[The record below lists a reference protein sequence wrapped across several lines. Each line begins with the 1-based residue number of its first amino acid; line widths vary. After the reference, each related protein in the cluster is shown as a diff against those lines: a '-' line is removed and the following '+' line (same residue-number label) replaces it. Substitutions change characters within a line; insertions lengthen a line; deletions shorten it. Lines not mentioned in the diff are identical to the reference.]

1 MKKLAFA
8 FLGLLA
14 LSACD
19 TGGTT
24 YVASGGN
31 DGINRVVNINN
42 LTGMT
47 MTHFYAS
54 SSASSSWG
62 PEQLGPTT
70 VLPSGRS
77 VSINFDDGTGACTFD
92 FKARFSNGQE
102 LLKYGV
108 NVCVISNYNYVR

>member
-8 FLGLLA
+8 FVGLLA
-14 LSACD
+14 LSACETTGTA
-19 TGGTT
+19 TGGM
-24 YVASGGN
+24 AS
-31 DGINRVVNINN
+31 DSRNRVVNINN
-42 LTGMT
+42 NTGMT

-54 SSASSSWG
+54 SSASNSWG

-70 VLPSGRS
+70 VLGSGRTTT
-77 VSINFDDGTGACTFD
+77 INFDDGTGACTFD

-102 LLKYGV
+102 LLKFGV

>member
-8 FLGLLA
+8 FVGLLA

-19 TGGTT
+19 TTGSTNM
-24 YVASGGN
+24 ASSSGDN
-31 DGINRVVNINN
+31 INRVVNINN
-42 LTGMT
+42 QTGMT
-47 MTHFYAS
+47 MTHFFAS
-54 SSASSSWG
+54 SSDSNSWG
-62 PEQLGPTT
+62 PEQLGATT

-102 LLKYGV
+102 LKKFGV
-108 NVCVISNYNYVR
+108 NVCVISNYNYTR

>member
-8 FLGLLA
+8 FVGLLA

-19 TGGTT
+19 TGAT
-24 YVASGGN
+24 YVGGSSS
-31 DGINRVVNINN
+31 DSRNRVVNINN
-42 LTGMT
+42 VTGMT

-54 SSASSSWG
+54 NTKMSSWG
-62 PEQLGPTT
+62 PEQLGPST
-70 VLPSGRS
+70 VLGSGRTTR
-77 VSINFDDGTGACTFD
+77 INFDDGTGACVFD

-102 LLKYGV
+102 LKKFGV

>member
-8 FLGLLA
+8 FVGLLA
-14 LSACD
+14 LSACE
-19 TGGTT
+19 TTGTGMSGGTST
-24 YVASGGN
+24 GH
-31 DGINRVVNINN
+31 NRVVNVNN
-42 LTGMT
+42 NTGMT
-47 MTHFYAS
+47 MTHFFAS

-70 VLPSGRS
+70 VLPSGSS
-77 VSINFDDGTGACTFD
+77 VTIDFDDGTGACTFD

-102 LLKYGV
+102 LKKFGV